1 MKKLLSAVF
10 LLLVPLL
17 AFAQSA
23 AEPPV
28 EKASTGV
35 VVVFL
40 VLFLGSIAAYG
51 VYLWMRAR
59 GAKTGEK

>member
-1 MKKLLSAVF
+1 MKRLLSSLF
-10 LLLVPLL
+10 LLLSPLL
-17 AFAQSA
+17 ALAQA

-28 EKASTGV
+28 EHASTGV

-59 GAKTGEK
+59 RAKAGEE